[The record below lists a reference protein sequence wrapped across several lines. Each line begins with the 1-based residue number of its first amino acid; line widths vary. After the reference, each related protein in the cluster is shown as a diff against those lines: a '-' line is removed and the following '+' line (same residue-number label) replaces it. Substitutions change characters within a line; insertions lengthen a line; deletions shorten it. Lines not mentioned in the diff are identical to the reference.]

1 MCLTIIL
8 PNGARDKMSVP
19 MQIRFFARS
28 GPFMPIMSAIQDER
42 LEALK
47 EDLAEWIRKA
57 LNKSVTAETLIEVTL
72 LDLPKHVQHG

>member
-1 MCLTIIL
+1 
-8 PNGARDKMSVP
+8 
-19 MQIRFFARS
+19 
-28 GPFMPIMSAIQDER
+28 MPIMSAIQDER